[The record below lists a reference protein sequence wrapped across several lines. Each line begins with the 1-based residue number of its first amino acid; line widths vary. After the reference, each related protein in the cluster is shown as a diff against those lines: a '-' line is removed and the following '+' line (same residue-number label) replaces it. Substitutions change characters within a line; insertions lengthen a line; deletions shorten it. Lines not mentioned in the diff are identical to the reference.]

1 MTKKLLRALLALFIV
16 AVSPWALAAGW
27 GAVLRDSPAEDF
39 DDEDS
44 RLFLAAIKQ
53 VLEAT
58 PPPQPLDW
66 RNDASGAGG
75 TLLVVGHPKRP
86 DFGECRRVRATL
98 YSKKRKGNPTAW
110 TACKDTSG
118 NWKLVGVG

>member
-1 MTKKLLRALLALFIV
+1 MMNRRALALIAVTLA
-16 AVSPWALAAGW
+16 AASPWALAAGW

-53 VLEAT
+53 VLEA
-58 PPPQPLDW
+58 PLPPQPLEW

-75 TLLVVGHPKRP
+75 TLLVVGQPKRP

-98 YSKKRKGNPTAW
+98 YSKKRKGGSSVW
-110 TACKDTSG
+110 TACKDASG
-118 NWKLVGVG
+118 RWKLVSVG